1 MSDYKRQHVQ
11 FTLYVLLLRLYCRTL
26 TIICLGLLISSL
38 KSYDRVIRTEYENGV
53 GLVVVDKDKYLK
65 LLSKQYATIADTVT
79 EIINLEAIMNLPKA
93 TEHFISDLHG
103 EYDAVQHVLRNGSGN
118 IKEKIREI
126 FQGRLS
132 TREMNQLATIV
143 YYPEEKVDL
152 IVSELT
158 SREEIEEFYTLTV
171 TRITELCA
179 FVVSKYTRSKVR
191 KALPPDYAYIIEE
204 LLFKDTIMSNK
215 EHYYD
220 KIINT
225 VISLNRGKQLIA
237 AFAHVIQRLVVDHI
251 HVVGD
256 IYDRGPYPDKIIDTL
271 MDGHELDIQWG
282 NHDVL
287 WMGAASG
294 SAACMANVIRIS
306 ARYDN
311 LEIIEDAYGISLR
324 PLMTF
329 SEMVY
334 PEDRYEPFLPKVN
347 PDSDDEIYQ
356 EEIRQIAKMNQ
367 AISII
372 QFKLEGAIIQRH
384 PEFEMEASLLLD
396 KIDREAGTVTID
408 GKAYPLRCD
417 YFPTIDPNDPYKLT
431 EEEILV
437 VKRLMEGFLNS
448 ERLHKH
454 IQFLYSKGSLY
465 LKYND
470 NLLFHGC
477 VPINDDMTFME
488 MTIHNKQYKG
498 KALLDEYED
507 ILRKGYLNR
516 EAGSD
521 NNRYLDYVWYQWE
534 GKASSLFGKDKM
546 TTFERLY
553 VEDKATHIEHKNAYY
568 KQRNNSELC
577 NMILTE
583 FGLDPYKGHIING
596 HTPVKENRG
605 ENPLKAN
612 GKLIVIDGG
621 FSKAYQATTGLAG
634 YTLLY
639 NSFGMQLVSH
649 QPFTSVKDALVNES
663 DIVSTRRIV
672 DKELERKT
680 VRETDVGQRLAEQ
693 VNDLQ
698 ALLAAYYDGRLVE
711 KVSK

>member
-1 MSDYKRQHVQ
+1 M
-11 FTLYVLLLRLYCRTL
+11 
-26 TIICLGLLISSL
+26 TIFCFGLLISSL

-65 LLSKQYATIADTVT
+65 LLSKQYSTIADTVT

-237 AFAHVIQRLVVDHI
+237 AIAHVIQRLVVDHI

-396 KIDREAGTVTID
+396 KINHDEGTVTID
-408 GKAYPLRCD
+408 GKVYPLRCD
-417 YFPTIDPNDPYKLT
+417 YFPTIDPNDPYALT
-431 EEEILV
+431 EEEKLV
-437 VKRLMEGFLNS
+437 VNRLMEGFLNS

-454 IQFLYSKGSLY
+454 VQFLYSKGSLY

-477 VPINDDMTFME
+477 VPINDDLTFME
-488 MTIHNKQYKG
+488 MTIHNKKYKG

-553 VEDKATHIEHKNAYY
+553 VEDKATHFEHKNAYY
-568 KQRNNSELC
+568 KQRHNIELC

-583 FGLDPYKGHIING
+583 FGLDSCKGHIING

-680 VRETDVGQRLAEQ
+680 VRETDVGQRLTEQ

>member
-1 MSDYKRQHVQ
+1 M
-11 FTLYVLLLRLYCRTL
+11 
-26 TIICLGLLISSL
+26 
-38 KSYDRVIRTEYENGV
+38 
-53 GLVVVDKDKYLK
+53 VVDKDKYLK

-152 IVSELT
+152 IVSELA

-225 VISLNRGKQLIA
+225 VISLNRGKQLIS

-384 PEFEMEASLLLD
+384 PEFEMEASMLLD
-396 KIDREAGTVTID
+396 KINHDEGTVTIA
-408 GKAYPLRCD
+408 GKVYPLRCD
-417 YFPTIDPNDPYKLT
+417 YFPTIDPNNPYALT
-431 EEEILV
+431 EEEKLV
-437 VKRLMEGFLNS
+437 VNRLMEGFLNS

-454 IQFLYSKGSLY
+454 VQFLFSKGSLY

-477 VPINDDMTFME
+477 VPINDDLTFME
-488 MTIHNKQYKG
+488 MTIHNKKYKG

-553 VEDKATHIEHKNAYY
+553 VADKATHFEQKNAYY
-568 KQRNNSELC
+568 KQRHNIELC

-583 FGLDPYKGHIING
+583 FGLDSCKGHIING

-680 VRETDVGQRLAEQ
+680 VRETDVGQRLTEQ

>member
-1 MSDYKRQHVQ
+1 M
-11 FTLYVLLLRLYCRTL
+11 
-26 TIICLGLLISSL
+26 
-38 KSYDRVIRTEYENGV
+38 
-53 GLVVVDKDKYLK
+53 VVDKDKYLK
-65 LLSKQYATIADTVT
+65 LLSKQYSTIADTVT

-191 KALPPDYAYIIEE
+191 KSLPPDYAYIIEE

-396 KIDREAGTVTID
+396 KINHDEGTVTID
-408 GKAYPLRCD
+408 GKVYPLRCD
-417 YFPTIDPNDPYKLT
+417 YFPTIDPNDPYALT
-431 EEEILV
+431 EEEKLV
-437 VKRLMEGFLNS
+437 VNRLMEGFLNS

-454 IQFLYSKGSLY
+454 VQFLYSKGSLY

-477 VPINDDMTFME
+477 VPINDDLTFME
-488 MTIHNKQYKG
+488 MIIHNKKYKG

-568 KQRNNSELC
+568 KQRHNIELC

-649 QPFTSVKDALVNES
+649 PPFTSVKAALVNES
-663 DIVSTRRIV
+663 HIVSTPRIV

-680 VRETDVGQRLAEQ
+680 VSETDVGQRL
-693 VNDLQ
+693 
-698 ALLAAYYDGRLVE
+698 
-711 KVSK
+711 

>member
-1 MSDYKRQHVQ
+1 M
-11 FTLYVLLLRLYCRTL
+11 
-26 TIICLGLLISSL
+26 
-38 KSYDRVIRTEYENGV
+38 
-53 GLVVVDKDKYLK
+53 VVDKDKYLK
-65 LLSKQYATIADTVT
+65 LLSKQYSTIADTVT

-118 IKEKIREI
+118 VKEKIREI

-143 YYPEEKVDL
+143 YYPEEKVEL
-152 IVSELT
+152 IVSELR
-158 SREEIEEFYTLTV
+158 SREEVEEFYTLTV

-191 KALPPDYAYIIEE
+191 KSIPPDYAYIIEE
-204 LLFKDTIMSNK
+204 LLFKDAIMSNK

-294 SAACMANVIRIS
+294 SAACMANVIRIC

-324 PLMTF
+324 PLMTL
-329 SEMVY
+329 SEMFY
-334 PEDRYEPFLPKVN
+334 PEDRYDAFLPKIN
-347 PDSDDEIYQ
+347 PNLDDKIYP
-356 EEIRQIAKMNQ
+356 EEVRQIAKMNQ
-367 AISII
+367 AISVI
-372 QFKLEGAIIQRH
+372 QFKLEGAIIQRR

-396 KIDREAGTVTID
+396 KIDHETGTITVN
-408 GKAYPLRCD
+408 GKTYPLRCD
-417 YFPTIDPNDPYKLT
+417 YFPTVDPNNPYALT
-431 EEEILV
+431 EEEELV
-437 VKRLMEGFLNS
+437 VNRLREGFLNS
-448 ERLHKH
+448 ERLQKH
-454 IQFLYSKGSLY
+454 VKFLYSKGSLY

-477 VPINDDMTFME
+477 VPINDDMSFME
-488 MTIHNKQYKG
+488 MTIHNEVYKG

-521 NNRYLDYVWYQWE
+521 NNRYLDYIWYQWE

-553 VEDKATHIEHKNAYY
+553 IEDKETHVEQKNAYY
-568 KQRNNSELC
+568 KQRNNVELC

-583 FGLDPYKGHIING
+583 FGLDSCKGHIING

-649 QPFTSVKDALVNES
+649 QPFTSVTDALVNES

-672 DKELERKT
+672 DKELQRKT
-680 VRETDVGQRLAEQ
+680 VRETDVGQRLDAQ

>member
-1 MSDYKRQHVQ
+1 M
-11 FTLYVLLLRLYCRTL
+11 
-26 TIICLGLLISSL
+26 TIFCFGLLISSL

-65 LLSKQYATIADTVT
+65 LLSKQYSTIADTVT

-396 KIDREAGTVTID
+396 KINHDEGTVTID
-408 GKAYPLRCD
+408 GKVYPLRCD
-417 YFPTIDPNDPYKLT
+417 YFPTIDPNDPYALT
-431 EEEILV
+431 EEEKLV
-437 VKRLMEGFLNS
+437 VNRLMEGFLNS

-454 IQFLYSKGSLY
+454 VQFLYSKGSLY

-477 VPINDDMTFME
+477 VPINDDLTFME
-488 MTIHNKQYKG
+488 MIIHNNKYKG

-568 KQRNNSELC
+568 KQRHNIELC

-583 FGLDPYKGHIING
+583 FGLDSCKGHIING

-680 VRETDVGQRLAEQ
+680 VRETDVGQRLTEQ

>member
-1 MSDYKRQHVQ
+1 M
-11 FTLYVLLLRLYCRTL
+11 
-26 TIICLGLLISSL
+26 
-38 KSYDRVIRTEYENGV
+38 
-53 GLVVVDKDKYLK
+53 VVEKDKYLK
-65 LLSKQYATIADTVT
+65 LLSKQYPTIADTVT

-118 IKEKIREI
+118 VKEKIREI

-191 KALPPDYAYIIEE
+191 KALPADYAYIIEE

-324 PLMTF
+324 PLMIF
-329 SEMVY
+329 SEMCY
-334 PEDRYEPFLPKVN
+334 PEDRYEPFLPKIN
-347 PDSDDEIYQ
+347 PDSEDKIYP

-372 QFKLEGAIIQRH
+372 QFKLEGNIIKRH
-384 PEFEMEASLLLD
+384 PEFEMESSLLLD
-396 KIDREAGTVTID
+396 KINHEEGTVTID
-408 GKAYPLRCD
+408 GKAYPLKCD
-417 YFPTIDPNDPYKLT
+417 YFPTIDPKDPYALT
-431 EEEILV
+431 EDEKMV

-470 NLLFHGC
+470 NLLYHGC
-477 VPINDDMTFME
+477 VPLNEDTTFMP
-488 MTIHNKQYKG
+488 MTINNKVYKG
-498 KALLDEYED
+498 KALLDKYED

-521 NNRYLDYVWYQWE
+521 NMRYTDYMWYQWE

-553 VEDKATHIEHKNAYY
+553 IEDKETHVEHKNVYY
-568 KQRNNSELC
+568 KLRDNVEVC
-577 NMILTE
+577 NMILKE
-583 FGLDPYKGHIING
+583 FGLDPCRGHIING

-621 FSKAYQATTGLAG
+621 FSKAYQSTTGLAG

-649 QPFTSVKDALVNES
+649 QPFTSAEDAMVNEI

-672 DKELERKT
+672 DKELQRKT
-680 VRETDVGQRLAEQ
+680 VRETDVGVRLMQQ

-698 ALLAAYYDGRLVE
+698 ALLAAYYDGRIVE
-711 KVSK
+711 KVKK

>member
-1 MSDYKRQHVQ
+1 MIVQ
-11 FTLYVLLLRLYCRTL
+11 T
-26 TIICLGLLISSL
+26 
-38 KSYDRVIRTEYENGV
+38 
-53 GLVVVDKDKYLK
+53 DKYLR
-65 LLSKQYATIADTVT
+65 LLSKEYPTIADTVT

-103 EYDAVQHVLRNGSGN
+103 EYYAVQHVLRNGSGN
-118 IKEKIREI
+118 VKEKIKEV

-132 TREMNQLATIV
+132 TKEMNQLATIV
-143 YYPEEKVDL
+143 YYPDKKIDL
-152 IVSELT
+152 IVASLE
-158 SREEIEEFYTLTV
+158 SQEEIEEFFILTT

-191 KALPPDYAYIIEE
+191 KALPSDYAYIIEE
-204 LLFKDTIMSNK
+204 LLFKDAIMSNK
-215 EHYYD
+215 EDYYD
-220 KIINT
+220 KIIKT
-225 VISLNRGKQLIA
+225 VISLKRGKELIS

-256 IYDRGPYPDKIIDTL
+256 IYDRGPYPDRIIDTL

-294 SAACMANVIRIS
+294 SAACIANVIRIC

-324 PLMTF
+324 SLMLF
-329 SEMVY
+329 SEMNY
-334 PEDRYEPFLPKVN
+334 TEDRYEPFMPKIN
-347 PDSDDEIYQ
+347 PDSEEKIYP

-372 QFKLEGAIIQRH
+372 QFKLEGEIIKRH
-384 PEFEMEASLLLD
+384 PEFEMNDRLLLSD
-396 KIDREAGTVTID
+396 IDYEKGTIRLD
-408 GKAYPLRCD
+408 GKEYPLTCD

-431 EEEILV
+431 DEEEV
-437 VKRLMEGFLNS
+437 VIQRLTDGFMNS

-454 IQFLYSKGSLY
+454 TQFLYSKGSLY

-477 VPINDDMTFME
+477 VPLNKDGSFME
-488 MTIHNKQYKG
+488 MTINNKSYSG
-498 KALLDEYED
+498 KNLLDKYED

-516 EAGSD
+516 KKGLS
-521 NNRYLDYVWYQWE
+521 NQKNLDYIWYQWE

-553 VEDKATHIEHKNAYY
+553 IKDKATHLEEKNIYY
-568 KQRNNSELC
+568 KERDNVATCE
-577 NMILTE
+577 MILRE
-583 FGLDPYKGHIING
+583 FDLDPSKGHIING
-596 HTPVKENRG
+596 HTPVKEKRG
-605 ENPLKAN
+605 ENPLKAD

-621 FSKAYQATTGLAG
+621 FSKAYQDTTGLAG

-649 QPFTSVKDALVNES
+649 QPFTSVTDALLNEI
-663 DIVSTRRIV
+663 DIVSTRRVV

-680 VRETDVGQRLAEQ
+680 VRETDVGVRLTQQ
-693 VNDLQ
+693 VKDLQ
-698 ALLAAYYDGRLVE
+698 KLLLAYQEGRIVE
-711 KVSK
+711 TVKTK

>member
-1 MSDYKRQHVQ
+1 MIVQ
-11 FTLYVLLLRLYCRTL
+11 T
-26 TIICLGLLISSL
+26 
-38 KSYDRVIRTEYENGV
+38 
-53 GLVVVDKDKYLK
+53 DKYLR
-65 LLSKQYATIADTVT
+65 LLSKEYPTIADTVT

-103 EYDAVQHVLRNGSGN
+103 EYYAVQHVLRNGSGN
-118 IKEKIREI
+118 VKEKIKEI

-132 TREMNQLATIV
+132 SKEMNQLATII
-143 YYPEEKVDL
+143 YYPDKKIDL
-152 IVSELT
+152 IVSSLET
-158 SREEIEEFYTLTV
+158 QEEIEEFFILTT

-191 KALPPDYAYIIEE
+191 KALPSDYAYIIEE

-215 EHYYD
+215 EDYYD
-220 KIINT
+220 KIIKT
-225 VISLNRGKQLIA
+225 VISLKRGKELVA
-237 AFAHVIQRLVVDHI
+237 AFAYVIQRLVVDHL

-256 IYDRGPYPDKIIDTL
+256 IYDRGPYPDRIIDTL

-294 SAACMANVIRIS
+294 SAACMANVIRIC

-324 PLMTF
+324 SLMLF
-329 SEMVY
+329 SEMNY
-334 PEDRYEPFLPKVN
+334 LEDRYEPFMPKIN
-347 PDSDDEIYQ
+347 PDSEEKIYP

-372 QFKLEGAIIQRH
+372 QFKLEGEIIKRH
-384 PEFEMEASLLLD
+384 PEFEMDDRLLLS
-396 KIDREAGTVTID
+396 KIDYAKGTIMLG
-408 GKAYPLRCD
+408 GKEYPLTCD
-417 YFPTIDPNDPYKLT
+417 YFPTIDPKNPYKLT
-431 EEEILV
+431 EEEEV
-437 VKRLMEGFLNS
+437 VVQKLMDGFLNS

-454 IQFLYSKGSLY
+454 IQFLYSRGSMY
-465 LKYND
+465 LKYNE

-477 VPINDDMTFME
+477 VPLNKDGSFME
-488 MTIHNKQYKG
+488 MTINQKKYSG
-498 KALLDEYED
+498 KALLDKYED
-507 ILRKGYLNR
+507 VLRKGYLNR
-516 EAGSD
+516 KKE
-521 NNRYLDYVWYQWE
+521 NQEYLDYIWYQWE

-553 VEDKATHIEHKNAYY
+553 ISDKRTHIEEKNIYY
-568 KQRNNSELC
+568 KERDNVETC
-577 NMILTE
+577 ERILEE
-583 FGLDPYKGHIING
+583 FGLDPSKGHIING
-596 HTPVKENRG
+596 HTPVKEKRG
-605 ENPLKAN
+605 ENPLKAD

-621 FSKAYQATTGLAG
+621 FSKAYQDTTGLAG

-649 QPFTSVKDALVNES
+649 QPFTSVHDALVNEI

-680 VRETDVGQRLAEQ
+680 VRETDVGIRLTQQ
-693 VNDLQ
+693 VQDLQ
-698 ALLAAYYDGRLVE
+698 KLLAAYQEGHIVE
-711 KVSK
+711 TVKKK